1 MMSLMYIMANCVEK
15 HAKGAEF
22 QKEWWFLR
30 YNTIEWRDI
39 TQLSYITLHDGVIN
53 IGYNT
58 MLQNIICQFIKI
70 VYICIKVEVEH
81 NYIII

>member
-1 MMSLMYIMANCVEK
+1 MYIMANCVEK
-15 HAKGAEF
+15 RAKGTEF
-22 QKEWWFLR
+22 QKKRWFLR

-53 IGYNT
+53 SEYNT

-70 VYICIKVEVEH
+70 VYICI
-81 NYIII
+81 